1 MRQKFIP
8 ILSIIF
14 FLIFYCGIIYIKPS
28 VIFYDDGNLRDF
40 GVGYKNK
47 TIFPLWII
55 SIFLGIWCYLL
66 VLYFEYML

>member
-1 MRQKFIP
+1 MKQQILP
-8 ILSIIF
+8 VLSIIF
-14 FLIFYCGIIYIKPS
+14 FLIFYGGLIYFKPS
-28 VIFYDDGNLRDF
+28 VMFYEDGSLREF

-66 VLYFEYML
+66 VLYFEYIL